1 MKILVC
7 CADWGVPVGG
17 SAGSSVHLRAM
28 AAAFSRLGH
37 EVRLLVSNGGG
48 SVRPG
53 LPVATVPHRRL
64 WPAIAGLVERA
75 RGCAAPAVLE
85 TGAAA
90 TVPGAGAGLAGD
102 GGAGV
107 ASCGPETVSWKTR
120 LYYETLPALADRVE
134 ECLVHPAAFGRAVSR
149 MLADFAPEAV
159 YERYALCQT
168 GAARALARAGGKRV
182 PHILEVNASLA
193 RERTEQ
199 ADDWLAGP
207 WRVFAGRREAR
218 LWRGAD
224 RVVCVSE
231 ALGRRIVE
239 AGADPDRVRVV
250 PNGVDAEA
258 FSPDRPKGTLRRLL
272 GLGDDVVL
280 IGWLGALSP
289 GRGAEEFVGLLG
301 QTLPR
306 VPQARGV
313 VIGGG
318 PLDGTCRTLAR
329 ESGLADRVHF
339 TGPVAHDRV
348 PDLLVDLDIAVA
360 CYPPRADFYF
370 SPMKVA
376 EYLACGLAVAVGRT
390 GRADQAVTDGVSGLL
405 VDQDVPGAFAGALV
419 GLCRDPGLRA
429 RLGAGARERALA
441 GPTWLGNARLVEREI
456 ERCLEAR
463 TAGGAR

>member
-1 MKILVC
+1 MRILVC

-28 AAAFSRLGH
+28 AAALSRLGH
-37 EVRLLVSNGGG
+37 EVRLLVSNGAGPCP
-48 SVRPG
+48 PG
-53 LPVATVPHRRL
+53 LSVATVPHRRL
-64 WPAIAGLVERA
+64 WPAIFGLVERA
-75 RGCAAPAVLE
+75 RGCPAPAALE
-85 TGAAA
+85 TGGVS
-90 TVPGAGAGLAGD
+90 TVPAPGAVTDAPAPGA
-102 GGAGV
+102 
-107 ASCGPETVSWKTR
+107 VSLKTR

-134 ECLVHPAAFGRAVSR
+134 ECLVHPIAFGRAVSR

-168 GAARALARAGGKRV
+168 GAAGALARAGEGRV

-193 RERTEQ
+193 RERTEK

-207 WRVFAGRREAR
+207 WRLFAGRQEAR

-231 ALGRRIVE
+231 ALGRRIAE

-258 FSPDRPKGTLRRLL
+258 FSPDRPKGALRRLL
-272 GLGDDVVL
+272 GLGDGAVL

-289 GRGAEEFVGLLG
+289 GRGAEEFVRLLG
-301 QTLPR
+301 QTLPQ

-329 ESGLADRVHF
+329 ELGLADRVHF

-348 PDLLVDLDIAVA
+348 PDLLVDLDMAVA
-360 CYPPRADFYF
+360 CYPPQADFYF

-405 VDQDVPGAFAGALV
+405 VDPDAPGAFARALV
-419 GLCRDPGLRA
+419 GLCRDPDLRA
-429 RLGAGARERALA
+429 RLGAGAREQAMA

-456 ERCLEAR
+456 EACFEAR
-463 TAGGAR
+463 VAGGGKWA